1 VYRPLSEAG
10 AFCFSLG
17 GWGFS
22 SSVGMT
28 WALAPEETVA
38 ALGLI
43 FLAIYKS

>member
-1 VYRPLSEAG
+1 
-10 AFCFSLG
+10 
-17 GWGFS
+17 
-22 SSVGMT
+22 VGMT